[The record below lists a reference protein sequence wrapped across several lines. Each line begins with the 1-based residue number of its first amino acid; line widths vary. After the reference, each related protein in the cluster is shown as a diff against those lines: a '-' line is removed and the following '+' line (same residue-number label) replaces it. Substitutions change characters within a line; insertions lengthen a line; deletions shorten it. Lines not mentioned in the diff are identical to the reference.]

1 MKIVGGD
8 NEVAAKDNVKY
19 LGVSL
24 DQSPGGKYIAVRIFK
39 KVKLQ
44 TQISVETG

>member
-1 MKIVGGD
+1 METICGD

-24 DQSPGGKYIAVRIFK
+24 DQSLGWKYIAEI
-39 KVKLQ
+39 
-44 TQISVETG
+44 I